1 MHKDK
6 ISQIQKE
13 MGDKNHINS
22 FNFINGI
29 LEMSCNNNE
38 NSTAFIIKLIVLFFI
53 VLGLLGPFANAF
65 MINESSLVL
74 TNLFA
79 IFFYIIS
86 LIGLYGKCTCMC
98 FYRPCNWIFTMMI
111 FDFLCIAANLI
122 IIISIQTFDND
133 KRQKMDNYVFSIICS
148 SFNIIVNISIL
159 ISHCNIYGALRDV
172 YKRSR
177 EYEIN
182 IIKKCVNNL
191 IDEIKNN

>member
-6 ISQIQKE
+6 IAQIQEE

-29 LEMSCNNNE
+29 LEMSCNNND
-38 NSTAFIIKLIVLFFI
+38 NSTAFIIKLIFLFFL
-53 VLGLLGPFANAF
+53 VLGLLGPFANFF
-65 MINESSLVL
+65 MITDPSLVF

-111 FDFLCIAANLI
+111 FDFSCIVANLI
-122 IIISIQTFDND
+122 IIITLGFFDND
-133 KRQKMDNYVFSIICS
+133 KRQNMDNYVFSIICS

-191 IDEIKNN
+191 IDQIKNN